1 LTESR
6 TYEIGGRVGRKME
19 FPERITLPLAEG
31 TTARLD
37 SLLEGKEVRVELIR
51 KAIAAEIKR
60 RERETKGKP

>member
-1 LTESR
+1 M
-6 TYEIGGRVGRKME
+6 GGRVGRKME

-37 SLLEGKEVRVELIR
+37 SLLEDKEVRVELIR

-60 RERETKGKP
+60 RERGEKRKP